1 MGLSIRNMNTNKAKE
16 LLRSIYEKSKTLFP
30 CKIQNAFLYGSYAR
44 GDYDKESDV
53 DYLLTVDL
61 DYTEIEKYRKQVAEI
76 SSDLSLEN
84 DVLVSIHVHP
94 SKQFNQYSKI
104 LPFYKNILKE
114 GIRYD
119 S

>member
-1 MGLSIRNMNTNKAKE
+1 MNTEKAKE
-16 LLRSIYEKSKTLFP
+16 LLKSIYEKSQTVFP

-61 DYTEIEKYRKQVAEI
+61 DYTDIEKYRKQIAEI
-76 SSDLSLEN
+76 SSDLSVEN
-84 DVLVSIHVHP
+84 DVLISIHIHP
-94 SKQFNQYSKI
+94 NKQFKQYLNI
-104 LPFYKNILKE
+104 LPFYKNVLKE

-119 S
+119 T

>member
-1 MGLSIRNMNTNKAKE
+1 MNTDKAKE
-16 LLRSIYEKSKTLFP
+16 LLKFIHDKTESVFP
-30 CKIQNAFLYGSYAR
+30 CKIQDIFLYGSYAR

-61 DYTEIEKYRKQVAEI
+61 DYLDIEKYRKQISEI

-84 DVLVSIHVHP
+84 DVLVSIHIHP
-94 SKQFNQYSKI
+94 SKQFKQYSHV

>member
-1 MGLSIRNMNTNKAKE
+1 MNTDKAKE
-16 LLRSIYEKSKTLFP
+16 LLKSIYDKTESVFP

-44 GDYDKESDV
+44 GDYDEESDV

-61 DYTEIEKYRKQVAEI
+61 DYIDIEKYRNQIAEI

-84 DVLVSIHVHP
+84 DVLISIHIHP
-94 SKQFNQYSKI
+94 NKQFEQYSRI